1 MKKKPYIFKKSEA
14 DMKSDPMVNFH
25 RAEDDRNHNRSIRLT
40 KGKKQGAMRQFDNS
54 NAPPAPPDP
63 PSAKIK
69 R

>member
-1 MKKKPYIFKKSEA
+1 
-14 DMKSDPMVNFH
+14 MKSDPMVNFH

-40 KGKKQGAMRQFDNS
+40 EGKKQGAMRQFDNS